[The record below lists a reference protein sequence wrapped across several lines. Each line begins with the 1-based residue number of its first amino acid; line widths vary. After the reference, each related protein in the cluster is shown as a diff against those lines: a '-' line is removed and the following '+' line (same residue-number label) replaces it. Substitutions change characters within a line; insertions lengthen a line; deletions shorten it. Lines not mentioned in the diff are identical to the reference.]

1 MVYTVIVI
9 VMVQVGVEMGANGA
23 CRVSCMLIA
32 WTGALVN
39 GSNVFPSIKGSKL
52 RVLKE
57 LLTIDFA

>member
-23 CRVSCMLIA
+23 YRVSCMLIA

-39 GSNVFPSIKGSKL
+39 GSNVFPSIKDSKL